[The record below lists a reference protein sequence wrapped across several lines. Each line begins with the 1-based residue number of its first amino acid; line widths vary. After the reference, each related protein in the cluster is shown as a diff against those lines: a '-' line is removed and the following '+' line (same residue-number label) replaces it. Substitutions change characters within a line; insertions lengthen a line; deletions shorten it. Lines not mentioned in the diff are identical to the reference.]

1 MRPFTIAT
9 ILVLAWPVVLCAQG
23 AGRSTR
29 EALRAAPAQQ
39 LAIAYR
45 DVSWHIEVLGLADM
59 GGAVVLGGRT
69 VNQDNV
75 EAVKAD
81 LEQRRADLAAAIA
94 ERGSATIAG
103 RYRAEAD
110 CGGVPS
116 MWVEGIREG
125 GVDVTI
131 VQDSFAVLLSQESIE
146 IAGVVVDSA
155 LAFHD
160 PANSEFG
167 FVGAISPEAIVV
179 RPEVESILAAWPRGM
194 PGGRSPNRHDLSRC
208 VVRLIPQR

>member
-1 MRPFTIAT
+1 MRTFTTST
-9 ILVLAWPVVLCAQG
+9 IVVVAWPMVLCAQG
-23 AGRSTR
+23 AGRPTR
-29 EALRAAPAQQ
+29 EALRRAPAEQ
-39 LAIAYR
+39 LAISYR

-59 GGAVVLGGRT
+59 GGTVVLAGRT

-94 ERGSATIAG
+94 ERGYATLAG
-103 RYRAEAD
+103 RYRAEAECD
-110 CGGVPS
+110 GVPS

-125 GVDVTI
+125 DVDVTI
-131 VQDSFAVLLSQESIE
+131 VQDSFAVLLSPESME

-194 PGGRSPNRHDLSRC
+194 PGGRPPSRRDLSRC
-208 VVRLIPQR
+208 VVRLVPQR